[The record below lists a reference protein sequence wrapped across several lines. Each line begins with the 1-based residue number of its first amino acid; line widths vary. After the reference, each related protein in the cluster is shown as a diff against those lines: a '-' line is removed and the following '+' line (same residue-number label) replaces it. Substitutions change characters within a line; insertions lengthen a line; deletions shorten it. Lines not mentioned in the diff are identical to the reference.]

1 MALQANVTLNAYGQ
15 DVVVPDVHVKV
26 GNVKGNKSS
35 CTFNVW
41 FFKSEG
47 GELSQFH
54 EKEYWFVPSVEAG
67 SDNFIKQ
74 AYDHLK
80 TLSEFAGATDV

>member
-1 MALQANVTLNAYGQ
+1 MALQTNVTLNAYGQ
-15 DVVVPDVHVKV
+15 DVVVPNVHVKV

-41 FFKSEG
+41 FFKLET
-47 GELSQFH
+47 GELTQFH
-54 EKEYWFVPSVEAG
+54 EKEYWFAPSVEAG

-80 TLSEFAGATDV
+80 TLPEFSNASEV